1 MPTSDGILAAARAAG
16 GARPRALW
24 SLREDVLVEPVE
36 PDGSLLLRAGWGDF
50 RLDRPH
56 PLVAETLRRMGL
68 GPIMLENVFAGAL
81 PAGGGGDPVP
91 DRAGQTEVLR
101 VLHRLQHLVVRS
113 LGLEDAAQPLLSVV
127 PLAKEARFHP
137 GPVEPGR
144 PVRLSRFAFLR
155 TEGAGFV
162 LEAPT
167 ALHRVELHRP
177 ESARVV
183 GMLGRPV
190 RPAEIVPESG
200 LSEPAVLAVLAH
212 LAGAGLL
219 SVAEDG
225 GPAPRPSVELIRLS
239 APTFGEDADPVL
251 AAWSGVDL
259 FFHTRS
265 TTGRHDGP
273 FGATYPLRGHTDPE
287 PALRPLPAG
296 RRHPLARP
304 DLKQVLAGDPVL
316 TTVIEGR
323 RSIREFG
330 AAPFTAEQLGEFLH
344 RTVRVRGLRPAAADD
359 PSGEPVSD
367 RPYPSGDGAYELEF
381 YPAVRDCEG
390 LPDGIYYYAPGEHCL
405 IAVNESRE
413 ELDELFA
420 EAAVGARLATPPG
433 VVVAITSRHRRL
445 SWRFSGLA
453 YALTLKHVGVV
464 TQSMYLVG
472 TAMGLATCA
481 LRSGDIEL
489 ADRAL
494 RVDWR
499 AESRVGGFVLGTL
512 PEGSRPVGE
521 QPVDPADF
529 TGWDECANEVSSR
542 R

>member
-36 PDGSLLLRAGWGDF
+36 PDGSLLLRARWGDF

-56 PLVAETLRRMGL
+56 PLVGETLRRMSL
-68 GPIMLENVFAGAL
+68 GPIMLENVFAGAI
-81 PAGGGGDPVP
+81 PASGDGEPVV
-91 DRAGQTEVLR
+91 DQAGQTEVLR

-127 PLAKEARFHP
+127 PMAREARFQP
-137 GPVEPGR
+137 GRVDPAR

-155 TEGAGFV
+155 TEGSGFV

-200 LSEPAVLAVLAH
+200 LSEPAVLAVLAQ
-212 LAGAGLL
+212 LSGAGLL

-225 GPAPRPSVELIRLS
+225 GPDPEASVELIRLS
-239 APTFGEDADPVL
+239 APTFGEDLDPVL

-259 FFHTRS
+259 LFHTRS

-273 FGATYPLRGHTDPE
+273 FGATYPLRGRTAPE
-287 PALRPLPAG
+287 PALRPLPDG

-304 DLKQVLAGDPVL
+304 DLKQVLAADPVL

-330 AAPFTAEQLGEFLH
+330 ATPFTAEQLGEFLH
-344 RTVRVRGLRPAAADD
+344 RTVRVRGLRPAPADD

-390 LPDGIYYYAPGEHCL
+390 LPDGIYYYAPSEHCL
-405 IAVNESRE
+405 IAVNESPE

-420 EAAVGARLATPPG
+420 EAAVGARLVTPPA

-445 SWRFSGLA
+445 SWKFSGLA

-481 LRSGDIEL
+481 LRSGDIGL

-494 RVDWR
+494 GVDWR
-499 AESRVGGFVLGTL
+499 AETRVGGFVLGTL
-512 PEGSRPVGE
+512 PEGGRPIREGWS
-521 QPVDPADF
+521 DPADF
-529 TGWDECANEVSSR
+529 VGWDECANEVSAR
-542 R
+542 G